1 MTANYTI
8 PKFIYFNN
16 VIINI
21 RDIVKIYKIQK
32 DTEIP
37 KEGVLNELIG
47 AKSFKPNYGI
57 RLELRESSDETEY
70 FGTDMTERDV
80 RFNDLKYKLTLE

>member
-1 MTANYTI
+1 
-8 PKFIYFNN
+8 

-47 AKSFKPNYGI
+47 AKYFKPNYGI
-57 RLELRESSDETEY
+57 RVELRENSDETEY

-80 RFNDLKYKLTLE
+80 RFDDLKYKLTLE

>member
-1 MTANYTI
+1 MPANYTI
-8 PKFIYFNN
+8 PTFIYFNN

-32 DTEIP
+32 NTEIP

-47 AKSFKPNYGI
+47 AKSFEPNYGV
-57 RLELRESSDETEY
+57 RVELRENSDEEEY

-80 RFNDLKYKLTLE
+80 RFDDLKYKLTLN

>member
-21 RDIVKIYKIQK
+21 RDIVKIYKIQR

-47 AKSFKPNYGI
+47 AKYFKPNYGI

-70 FGTDMTERDV
+70 FGTDITERDV
-80 RFNDLKYKLTLE
+80 RFDDLKYKLTLE

>member
-8 PKFIYFNN
+8 PTFIYFNN

-47 AKSFKPNYGI
+47 AKYFKPNYGI
-57 RLELRESSDETEY
+57 RVELRENSDETEY

-80 RFNDLKYKLTLE
+80 RFDDLKYKLTLE

>member
-8 PKFIYFNN
+8 PKFIYFNS

-21 RDIVKIYKIQK
+21 RDVVKIYKIQK
-32 DTEIP
+32 NTEIP

-47 AKSFKPNYGI
+47 AKSFEPNYGI
-57 RLELRESSDETEY
+57 RVELRENSDEEEY

-80 RFNDLKYKLTLE
+80 RFDDLKYKLTLN